1 MFQQLSQGLFWATML
16 CPYGDMHLGAAPFG
30 NLHQDTVT
38 TASEFVP
45 SGAAAEHFLLHIRK
59 GLIMKCNRQ
68 ILDLN

>member
-1 MFQQLSQGLFWATML
+1 
-16 CPYGDMHLGAAPFG
+16 MHLGAATFD
-30 NLHQDTVT
+30 NLHQDPVT

-45 SGAAAEHFLLHIRK
+45 SGAPAERFLLHIRK